1 MGKQKRKKYKPN
13 YNNNNRSKYRP
24 RKRESKKKSRRWVG
38 TKGDWEAGWY
48 QTIFIEGEEQ
58 RIKKKMCPKLS
69 FDPRKI
75 TPMMYP
81 VETEIEKIYKKFNS
95 GSKLNTVEKT
105 KYIIHLS
112 KSSNSIKKD
121 FECLE
126 KFGRMS
132 KVITREGKIKKTLMN
147 IRHYL
152 DNGDYCNVYQFNL
165 RLTAY
170 DLKDELKDQYESL
183 KPEIEEAIYNSNI
196 IDVHKLQFL
205 KLHGYMPPLNKSGFI
220 KLDEF
225 QIETV
230 KAIDRGLD
238 CIVSAPTSSGKSVLS
253 GYLLTKSYE
262 RILIIVPTTPLAW
275 QLDAY
280 ATEVYGED
288 IPILTKTYKS
298 IPKRDELLNLL
309 LKRKAVVATAETI
322 LDYLPL
328 LVGKGVEYDA
338 VIVDEIHMLG
348 NSDCSD
354 MELILKFLMGLRK
367 KPQLL
372 CLSATIGNI
381 DYLKSWVERI
391 SNNRNEVKIIN
402 CSKRFFNLQKFYY
415 QINEKSETNGTINRI
430 HPLSMVSINEFRDQ
444 SILEK
449 NLYPTPPDTW
459 NLFTKLSKTG
469 IELNDVNPYKR
480 FDKKHWITLDES
492 NTLFNDLIKILIDNI
507 ENEEVIEL
515 LSEFRDNS
523 FDSSVPRP
531 VDILF
536 TLKKEDK
543 CPCIM
548 FMKDTSKCKRL
559 AKQLGR
565 DLVELQD
572 ARYPNYMKEKMK
584 KIKSNKQI
592 EKKNDKKQSSQ
603 KNYGHS
609 FDKKKVKEMMKEE
622 STISNEM
629 EDVSLNEP
637 HPEFILNKIQ
647 KIKESNIKDWSKS
660 LAEYFK
666 NEGDN
671 YNYVL
676 DLLWRGVGVYAT
688 GLPDPYLRLVQQ
700 LASQGELAVVIS
712 DKQLVFGVSMPFR
725 SVVICDD
732 DNLDPLWVKQMEGR
746 AGRRGLD
753 KEGCVIYAG
762 FSWDR
767 IREISVSRIPDI
779 ESNDTRIYCLEHA
792 IALSGNDGWNNIK
805 LNNFNPNITDEE
817 SNEHYDI
824 ISNNINSDDTNSW
837 KNFAIRR
844 PEPNDNDKKKL
855 DCYNFNFMMWRLRD
869 SQYCFEIAF
878 LIRFLE
884 RAFQDKIP
892 EVKSNQIDLANFLL
906 RFIMYDD
913 VQEIE
918 ENKLPE
924 LDFFDEEPFN
934 GINELMNQR
943 DLYVPEF
950 CNRDL
955 FNCIRSNTIID
966 QGTIEKTD
974 DIRNKLLEFS
984 EILIIIQHYF
994 RHCRKKKMTIL
1005 FAKLITRLRHIYNDS
1020 SPF

>member
-1 MGKQKRKKYKPN
+1 MGKSKKIKYN
-13 YNNNNRSKYRP
+13 QHYNNDARAKYRP
-24 RKRESKKKSRRWVG
+24 RKRESKKKPKRWTG
-38 TKGDWEAGWY
+38 TKGDWEAGLY

-58 RIKKKMCPKLS
+58 RIKKKMCPNLS

-75 TPMMYP
+75 PEMINP
-81 VETEIEKIYKKFNS
+81 VETDIEKIYKKFDS
-95 GSKLNTVEKT
+95 GGKLNSKEKT
-105 KYIIHLS
+105 KYMVHLS

-121 FECLE
+121 FDSLE
-126 KFGRMS
+126 KHGRLS

-165 RLTAY
+165 RLSAY
-170 DLKDELKDQYESL
+170 ELKDELKEQYDSL
-183 KPEIEEAIYNSNI
+183 LPEIEEAVYNSDNI
-196 IDVHKLQFL
+196 DIYKLQFI

-225 QIETV
+225 QVETV
-230 KAIDRGLD
+230 KAIDEGLD
-238 CIVSAPTSSGKSVLS
+238 CIVCAPTSSGKSVLS

-288 IPILTKTYKS
+288 IPILTKSYKS
-298 IPKRDELLNLL
+298 IPKRDELLDLL
-309 LKRKAVVATAETI
+309 LRRKAVVGTAETI

-328 LVGKGVEYDA
+328 LVGKGVQYDA

-354 MELILKFLMGLRK
+354 MELILKFLMGLRN

-381 DYLKSWVERI
+381 HYLKSWIERI
-391 SNNRNEVKIIN
+391 SSTSNEVKIIN
-402 CSKRFFNLQKFYY
+402 CNKRFFNLQKFYFE
-415 QINEKSETNGTINRI
+415 IDSRSDTGGIINRI
-430 HPLSMVSINEFRDQ
+430 HPLSMVSIDEFKDR
-444 SILEK
+444 SILDK

-459 NLFTKLSKTG
+459 NLFIKLNKTG
-469 IELNDVNPYKR
+469 IDLKDANPYKR

-492 NTLFNDLIKILIDNI
+492 NQLFNDLIKIIIENIDNQEI
-507 ENEEVIEL
+507 IDL
-515 LSEFRDNS
+515 LSAFRDNT
-523 FDSSVPRP
+523 FERSSPNP

-543 CPCIM
+543 CPCIL
-548 FMKDTSKCKRL
+548 FMKDTYKCKRL
-559 AKQLGR
+559 AKQLGL
-565 DLVELQD
+565 DLLRLQD
-572 ARYPNYMKEKMK
+572 EKYPNYLKEKMK
-584 KIKSNKQI
+584 KLKSNKQVA
-592 EKKNDKKQSSQ
+592 KKLDKKESSQ

-609 FDKKKVKEMMKEE
+609 FDKKKIKEMMNEE
-622 STISNEM
+622 DNASNEM

-647 KIKESNIKDWSKS
+647 KIKESNIKDWSKQLS
-660 LAEYFK
+660 EFFK
-666 NEGDN
+666 NEGDG
-671 YNYVL
+671 YNYVI

-725 SVVICDD
+725 SVVIYDD
-732 DNLDPLWVKQMEGR
+732 DDLDPLWVKQMEGR

-767 IREISVSRIPDI
+767 IKEISASKIPDI
-779 ESNDTRIYCLEHA
+779 ENNDTRIYCLEHA
-792 IALSGNDGWNNIK
+792 KVLSNNERWDNVRI
-805 LNNFNPNITDEE
+805 NNFNSNISDEE
-817 SNEHYDI
+817 SIEHYEG
-824 ISNNINSDDTNSW
+824 ISDNINSDDTYSW
-837 KNFAIRR
+837 KNFAIRISN
-844 PEPNDNDKKKL
+844 PNDTEKKQL
-855 DCYNFNFMMWRLRD
+855 DDYNFNFMMWRLRD
-869 SQYCFEIAF
+869 SLYCFEIAL
-878 LIRFLE
+878 LIKFLE
-884 RAFQDKIP
+884 KAFEDKIP

-906 RFIMYDD
+906 RYIMHDD
-913 VQEIE
+913 VENFE

-924 LDFFDEEPFN
+924 LDFFENEPFN
-934 GINELMNQR
+934 GISRLMKEINL
-943 DLYVPEF
+943 DVPDY
-950 CNRDL
+950 CDRNL

-966 QGTIEKTD
+966 QGSIEKTD
-974 DIRNKLLEFS
+974 KIRSKLLDFAEV
-984 EILIIIQHYF
+984 LIIIQHYF
-994 RHCRKKKMTIL
+994 RHSRKKKMTIL
-1005 FAKLITRLRHIYNDS
+1005 FSKLITRLRHIYNDS